1 MAEATRFKEEGNRHF
16 QQGDFA
22 GAESLYS
29 KAIIL
34 DPKNAALFTNR
45 AMARLKQNFWDL
57 AISDCT
63 DCLKLTP
70 DSFKAHYYMAQA
82 KAEERFDLDGALN
95 HATVAHQLCVATND
109 RSLPKVTELVLRC
122 KKDRWEDRERRR
134 EREDARL
141 EAEVLALLGRERDG
155 ELDALRAEGGGDGE
169 AVRRMV
175 LEDYVAKARQVADV
189 FERSRSAAAKRKTVP
204 DWAIDDIGFGFM
216 VDPVIVSLPSRV
228 PCLGGWRGLALSAAS
243 FISIWKHSQ
252 KSMVIAN
259 LLPKKKPFQT
269 KTGKSYERAT
279 IMEHLRRHPTDPLTR
294 EPLQPSDLR
303 PNIGLKQACDEFLD
317 ENGWAA
323 DW

>member
-1 MAEATRFKEEGNRHF
+1 MAEATRLKEEGNRHF
-16 QQGDFA
+16 QQGDFT

-29 KAIIL
+29 QAIIL

-45 AMARLKQNFWDL
+45 AMARLKQSFWDL
-57 AISDCT
+57 AISDCA
-63 DCLKLTP
+63 DCLKLAP

-82 KAEERFDLDGALN
+82 KAEERFDLDGALA
-95 HATVAHQLCVATND
+95 HATRAHQLCVTAGD
-109 RSLPKVTELVLRC
+109 RSLPKYAELVLRC

-134 EREDARL
+134 EREDVRL

-155 ELDALRAEGGGDGE
+155 ELEALRAEGGGGDDGDGDGGE
-169 AVRRMV
+169 AVRHMV
-175 LEDYVAKARQVADV
+175 MEDYATKAKQIADV
-189 FERSRSAAAKRKTVP
+189 FERSRSAAAKRRAVP

-216 VDPVIVSLPSRV
+216 VDPVI
-228 PCLGGWRGLALSAAS
+228 
-243 FISIWKHSQ
+243 
-252 KSMVIAN
+252 
-259 LLPKKKPFQT
+259 T

-294 EPLQPSDLR
+294 EPLRPSDLR